1 MDIEMVKVHTLGL
14 MEESMK
20 GNGSMG
26 NMMVK
31 EHSLPLVETSMKEN
45 SRMEKNGPVRTTTP
59 TDLFEEDLQKE
70 SGRSYNIL
78 ILNSRM
84 GKLIES

>member
-1 MDIEMVKVHTLGL
+1 
-14 MEESMK
+14 
-20 GNGSMG
+20 
-26 NMMVK
+26 
-31 EHSLPLVETSMKEN
+31 
-45 SRMEKNGPVRTTTP
+45 MEKSGPVPTTTP

-78 ILNSRM
+78 ILSNRV